1 MLSIKYHFGKLYAN
15 NFQGQLM
22 PSKLK
27 QLIVRYAEEKQ
38 FHERVTAIA
47 KRENRSMTQ
56 QVLHY
61 IEKGLEGD
69 ELSQEQRIVVEDV
82 KREIVRKMLR

>member
-1 MLSIKYHFGKLYAN
+1 
-15 NFQGQLM
+15 M

-38 FHERVTAIA
+38 LHERVTAIA

-69 ELSQEQRIVVEDV
+69 ELPKEQRRVIEEV
-82 KREIVRKMLR
+82 KQELVRKMLE

>member
-1 MLSIKYHFGKLYAN
+1 
-15 NFQGQLM
+15 M

-38 FHERVTAIA
+38 LHERVTAIA

-56 QVLHY
+56 QVLYY
-61 IEKGLEGD
+61 IEKGLVGD
-69 ELSQEQRIVVEDV
+69 ELSQEQRIVIEDV
-82 KREIVRKMLR
+82 KREIVQKMLR

>member
-1 MLSIKYHFGKLYAN
+1 
-15 NFQGQLM
+15 M

-38 FHERVTAIA
+38 LHERVTAVA

-56 QVLHY
+56 QVLYY

-69 ELSQEQRIVVEDV
+69 ELSQEQRIVIEDV
-82 KREIVRKMLR
+82 KREIVQKMLR